1 MKNDQQTSKKAEKA
15 KKNYKKESTS
25 QNIESERKKMTRVIK
40 SYNRPDFYYICS
52 DELKKDYDFVL
63 FLLDYIR
70 NVTLDSKGKI
80 RVFPIITVANGEQ
93 DAKHDLK
100 KDQKTYINNVGE
112 VNKLLCAIISNVV
125 NEDAYKKKRKQVF
138 SIASEAIKVLD
149 SSYKVHTYCNEICK
163 LELKLAS
170 QRTNDF
176 KLKAQ
181 NYDIS
186 LGLGF
191 YYIRCSYNHYDN
203 LLEKFAK
210 IFIEKIFSRDNLS
223 IENELHKEFYSKE
236 HMLQYGVYNY
246 LLNYIARCDLALYEY
261 LKLRRYLLKDKAET
275 LIKYAENWDK
285 YVYKE
290 KAKSYRLVFKKVREY
305 INDCYYE
312 ESVLSELDIMAYVVK
327 ELDLPQ
333 SIFCYDE
340 SGYIMTRD
348 VLKNLNYEYIESQI
362 KNSKRFVDRRKYY
375 DIKRIFIETLNL
387 GFKTDNK
394 FTNPT
399 FSSARNDLFLKKET
413 TSRCRI
419 ITYDFKNKKLK

>member
-1 MKNDQQTSKKAEKA
+1 MIL
-15 KKNYKKESTS
+15 NY
-25 QNIESERKKMTRVIK
+25 
-40 SYNRPDFYYICS
+40 
-52 DELKKDYDFVL
+52 
-63 FLLDYIR
+63 
-70 NVTLDSKGKI
+70 G
-80 RVFPIITVANGEQ
+80 
-93 DAKHDLK
+93 
-100 KDQKTYINNVGE
+100 
-112 VNKLLCAIISNVV
+112 
-125 NEDAYKKKRKQVF
+125 
-138 SIASEAIKVLD
+138 
-149 SSYKVHTYCNEICK
+149 
-163 LELKLAS
+163 
-170 QRTNDF
+170 
-176 KLKAQ
+176 
-181 NYDIS
+181 IS

-191 YYIRCSYNHYDN
+191 YYVRCSYNHYDN

-290 KAKSYRLVFKKVREY
+290 KTKSYRLVFKKVREY

-348 VLKNLNYEYIESQI
+348 VLKNLNYEYIENQI

-375 DIKRIFIETLNL
+375 DIKKIFIETLNL

-413 TSRCRI
+413 TSKCRI